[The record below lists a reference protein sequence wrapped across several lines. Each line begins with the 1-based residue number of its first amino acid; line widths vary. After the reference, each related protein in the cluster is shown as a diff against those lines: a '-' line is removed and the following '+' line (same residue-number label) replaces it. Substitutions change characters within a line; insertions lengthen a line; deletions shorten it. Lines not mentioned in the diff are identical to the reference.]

1 MKELFYK
8 IYSFRILLAFL
19 VTTIAVSAVS
29 TYFYYQLKNVRQ
41 DFFELN
47 KKQDEFDKTYLTVLY
62 EEHLRT
68 SERIRLSGELD
79 KLSLKMEELLEKQDN
94 KEFTEIQ
101 KIYAQYKKFADTV
114 LRNSNAKLAT
124 ADYEKKVAVW
134 GELLLKK
141 EFTKITDE
149 VTASLTAL
157 DKQYKDYLATLP
169 PPATSVGSGYN
180 YVTVDTEKGKFGV
193 YLIKTA
199 LSSVKVVTA
208 SANGDDC
215 SDNCP
220 TKSLAQHVQDNGGF
234 AGMNSA
240 YFCPPDYASCSGKV
254 NSSDYAFYKSSSGK
268 WLNEDA
274 LSWGDTGLAT
284 FNGSSAKFYKKSSDY
299 DGDGVTAGV
308 SNYPSLLKD
317 GNVAI
322 DSGKLTSYQKD
333 VKGLRGAIGVGKSN
347 LYLAIISNAT
357 VVDAAYVMKS
367 LGAQDA
373 LNLDG
378 GGSSAMYINGSYVV
392 GPGRSLP
399 NAIIL
404 KK

>member
-1 MKELFYK
+1 MT
-8 IYSFRILLAFL
+8 FL
-19 VTTIAVSAVS
+19 IVVVSGVVASV
-29 TYFYYQLKNVRQ
+29 YFYSQLKDIRQ
-41 DFFELN
+41 DFLTLD
-47 KKQDEFDKTYLTVLY
+47 KRQDEFDKTYLSVLY

-79 KLSLKMEELLEKQDN
+79 KLSLQMEELLKKQDN

-101 KIYAQYKKFADTV
+101 KIYAQYKKFSDTV
-114 LRNSNAKLAT
+114 LRNSAAKLAT
-124 ADYEKKVAVW
+124 ADYEKKVAAW

-141 EFTKITDE
+141 DFTKITEE
-149 VTASLTAL
+149 VTASLASL

-193 YLIKTA
+193 YLIKTS

-208 SANGDDC
+208 AANGDDC

-220 TKSLAQHVQDNGGF
+220 TKSLAQHVQDNGGY

-284 FNGSSAKFYKKSSDY
+284 FNGSSAKFYKKSPDY

-317 GNVAI
+317 GNVVV
-322 DSGKLTSYQKD
+322 DTGKLTSYQKD